1 MNNELAKE
9 LTLAEGK
16 SQYDTQCKR
25 VLADRTILSW
35 ILKHTTAEFRDMT
48 IRQIQAC
55 IEGEPEIS
63 EVRLEPGATNHSRI
77 TGDTNE
83 DKVPDEG
90 AVYFDIRFSARVPVK
105 GELPRK
111 RIKLIINIEAQQS
124 FYPGYA
130 IVTRGIYYGAR
141 LISSQMGTEFTAGQY
156 NDIKKVYSIWICM
169 NSPKYIGNAISGFS
183 IQKTD
188 LIPGIPDDPK
198 SYDKLTVI
206 LICLNRNT
214 AEGSDLTMML
224 NTLLSPELPAA
235 RKIQNL
241 KNKFQIDMEVHIGKE
256 LNQMCNLSDYVEE
269 LGIEKG
275 IKKGRLLNL
284 IEIVQKQS
292 RKNAQPVEIADFL
305 GEDPALIRSIY
316 LLVKEAP
323 DSSSK
328 EILDKMKKT
337 VSTC

>member
-63 EVRLEPGATNHSRI
+63 EIRVEPGATNHSRI
-77 TGDTNE
+77 TGDANE

-90 AVYFDIRFSARVPVK
+90 AVYFDIRFSARVPVT
-105 GELPRK
+105 GMLPRK
-111 RIKLIINIEAQQS
+111 RVKLIINIEAQQS

-141 LISSQMGTEFTAGQY
+141 LISSQMGTEFMAGQY

-183 IQKTD
+183 IQKND

-214 AEGSDLTMML
+214 TEKSELTMML

-275 IKKGRLLNL
+275 RLLTF
-284 IEIVQKQS
+284 IEIVQKQN
-292 RKNAQPVEIADFL
+292 RKNAQPDEIADFL

-316 LLVKEAP
+316 LLVQEAP

-328 EILDKMKKT
+328 EILDKMGKSVLT
-337 VSTC
+337 F